1 MRSDAAR
8 NLHRIVEVAGRLLA
22 EHPQLSMA
30 DVATAA
36 GVSRATVY
44 RHFATREAL
53 IDAIRRQA
61 VEQGEEGVRLCRLD
75 EGPAADALGRAAVQW
90 LDIARRY
97 SFAQLAGQPGSDDE
111 RATQRRIFREP
122 LTRLIERGQAAG
134 EFSAQHSPAWAV
146 QVFGALLL
154 AAVRAVQDGTLP
166 EDEAAGAL
174 LDTLLKGLRG

>member
-61 VEQGEEGVRLCRLD
+61 V
-75 EGPAADALGRAAVQW
+75 GRAAVQW
-90 LDIARRY
+90 LDVARRY
-97 SFAQLAGQPGSDDE
+97 SFAQLAGQPGSDE
-111 RATQRRIFREP
+111 ARATQRRIFREP